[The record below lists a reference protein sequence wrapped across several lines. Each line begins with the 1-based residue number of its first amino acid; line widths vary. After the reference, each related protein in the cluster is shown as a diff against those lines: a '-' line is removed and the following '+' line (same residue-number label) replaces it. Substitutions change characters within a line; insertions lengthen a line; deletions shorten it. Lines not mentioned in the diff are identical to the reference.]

1 MLGGVIR
8 AGQRGGM
15 SFRSP
20 ASMLY
25 YNIAGR
31 QSDGNNSTQQE
42 MVMQDDLTVYMNN
55 MTENCVIAVVLNSL
69 ITMNDPDKRTLSRY
83 LEALLADEGG

>member
-1 MLGGVIR
+1 
-8 AGQRGGM
+8 
-15 SFRSP
+15 
-20 ASMLY
+20 
-25 YNIAGR
+25 
-31 QSDGNNSTQQE
+31 
-42 MVMQDDLTVYMNN
+42 MQDDLTVYMNN

>member
-1 MLGGVIR
+1 
-8 AGQRGGM
+8 M

-25 YNIAGR
+25 YSIAGR
-31 QSDGNNSTQQE
+31 QSEGNNSIQHE
-42 MVMQDDLTVYMNN
+42 VGMQDDLTVYMNN

-69 ITMNDPDKRTLSRY
+69 ITMNDSDKRTLSRY